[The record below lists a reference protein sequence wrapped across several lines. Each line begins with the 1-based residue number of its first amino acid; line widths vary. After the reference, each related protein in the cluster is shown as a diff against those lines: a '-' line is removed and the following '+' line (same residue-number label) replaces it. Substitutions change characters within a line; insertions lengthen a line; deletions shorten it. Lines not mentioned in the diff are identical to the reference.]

1 MFSSHSSFGFQ
12 AEQFAQKLKI
22 KIQHPY
28 KRSQINQQANIHI
41 TIIIVIIAEVVS
53 QIGIPN
59 KKMDLSAKTMKTD
72 VKPASEGVLT
82 TVTRSK
88 MKCLD
93 RIFDSLNLKEF
104 LSVAASN
111 TILQQATALTYKQ
124 KYGDK
129 VLRIGSSKNGM
140 EFSMDGVQLKVTD
153 VQNLLLMFGDLIPS
167 IEIQYPVFK
176 SQIQRKIFEKI
187 FDAILK
193 HSLKGLNKIAFIK
206 FPEGWLNKFS
216 RPLQNV
222 ESATFDRCY
231 LDDKDMMLSNIFP
244 RLCHLKVICRQAE
257 HNQIIAH
264 FPHLKTL
271 KLMMRDNQSI
281 EFMSLLDLNQQLQ
294 AFELKSNNN
303 WKLVHFIG
311 ERSMLES
318 FDFHC
323 CLPAK
328 RKRYHFKQLKHFRY
342 FGSYMN
348 KFPFTFDQLESL
360 TLDLELNINQIDDI
374 IKQNDKLTDVTL
386 CNIKNVRDI
395 NTSNELGKISRI
407 AFKVDR
413 LEREIDDIVKFL
425 DDDER
430 CFARKI
436 NFEGASQSFR
446 IDLQKKINRPRKW
459 CFESNKDKLILE
471 LAIFKFFDKFCK
483 LDNNKNKI
491 SSIQ

>member
-12 AEQFAQKLKI
+12 AEQFALNLKI

-28 KRSQINQQANIHI
+28 KRSRINQQTSIYIA
-41 TIIIVIIAEVVS
+41 IIIVKIAKVVS

-59 KKMDLSAKTMKTD
+59 KKMELPTKNMKTD
-72 VKPASEGVLT
+72 VKAASEGVLMT
-82 TVTRSK
+82 FTRSR

-93 RIFDSLNLKEF
+93 IIFDSLYLTEF
-104 LSVAASN
+104 LNVAVSN
-111 TILQQATALTYKQ
+111 TIIQQASALSFKQ

-129 VLRIGSSKNGM
+129 VLRIGSSKDGM
-140 EFSMDGVQLKVTD
+140 EFSIDGVQLKAKD
-153 VQNLLLMFGDLIPS
+153 VHNLLLMFGDLISS
-167 IEIQYPVFK
+167 IELQCSVFK
-176 SQIQRKIFEKI
+176 SQVQRKIFEKI

-193 HSLKGLNKIAFIK
+193 HSLKGLNKITFIN

-222 ESATFDRCY
+222 KSVTFDRCY
-231 LDDKDMMLSNIFP
+231 LDDKDMMLCNIFP
-244 RLCHLKVICRQAE
+244 RLCHLKVNCRQQAE

-271 KLMMRDNQSI
+271 ELMMRDNQSI
-281 EFMSLLDLNQQLQ
+281 EFMTLLDLNQPLQ

-303 WKLVHFIG
+303 WKLVHFVG

-318 FDFHC
+318 FDLHC
-323 CLPAK
+323 FLPAK

-348 KFPFTFDQLESL
+348 KFPFTFDHLESL
-360 TLDLELNINQIDDI
+360 TLDLELNINQIDEI
-374 IKQNDKLTDVTL
+374 IKQNEKLSDVTL

-407 AFKVDR
+407 TFKVDR
-413 LEREIDDIVKFL
+413 LEREIDDMVKFL
-425 DDDER
+425 DDDDR
-430 CFARKI
+430 CFAREI
-436 NFEGASQSFR
+436 HFEGASQSFGS
-446 IDLQKKINRPRKW
+446 DLQKKSNRPRKW
-459 CFESNKDKLILE
+459 CFESNKVELILE
-471 LAIFKFFDKFCK
+471 LNIFKFFDKFCK
-483 LDNNKNKI
+483 LDTR
-491 SSIQ
+491 